1 MIHISDIIIN
11 LTRKHLNQLNLYNL
25 QFMRIEFNITADVW
39 NLTPNCWKSG
49 SIIFRQGYL
58 ICECVFKIH
67 EYETWE
73 YNLYNL
79 LKIWNL
85 LNFKVNKL
93 VNLKFVLIPST
104 IYIICIIRCNKEIE
118 ENGTFY
124 KYFRS

>member
-58 ICECVFKIH
+58 ICECVFKN
-67 EYETWE
+67 TW
-73 YNLYNL
+73 
-79 LKIWNL
+79 IWNL
-85 LNFKVNKL
+85 GIKPFQFIE
-93 VNLKFVLIPST
+93 NLEFIKFESKQIRQFEMRAHT
-104 IYIICIIRCNKEIE
+104 IDNLHYLH
-118 ENGTFY
+118 Y
-124 KYFRS
+124 SL